1 MRNIIFFL
9 LFLSIVSEPLIG
21 FSISAITTNE
31 PIELRC
37 QFIENPYG
45 VDVIDPVLSWTIKT
59 SNPTARDIRQT
70 AYQVLVAS
78 SIDLLKVDKA
88 DMWNSGK
95 VISNQMSQVVY
106 AGKALQSS
114 QQYWW
119 KVRVWNEKSKIS
131 VWSTPTQ
138 WTMGVL
144 NAADWKAQWIS
155 ANGAEKYAIKYQSA
169 RQDINLARDLIE
181 YRKANKPNKND
192 PNYSSML
199 LRKEFEVKPELRRA
213 VIHVCG
219 LGHYELNIN
228 GKKVGDYLLAPGWTD
243 YRFTALYDTYD
254 VTGMLSRGDN
264 AIGLILSN
272 GMYNIQLDS
281 IRYVK
286 FLNSYGPLKAKLQL
300 QLEYADGTTKYI
312 GTDETW
318 RVSPGPIIYMNEYG
332 GEDFDARLV
341 EQGWDKASFKCTDR
355 WVTPTVLP
363 DTGMVLKGLSCA
375 APPIK
380 AIETLIPIKKTE
392 LKPNVWVYDLG
403 QNTSIMPQLK
413 VKGAKGSTVRITPSE
428 LLYPDGSIDR
438 RSASQHTHGPAWW
451 QYTLNGE
458 ETQTYFPKFF
468 YQGARYLQVELFPA
482 DNKTK
487 VPEILDLKGIVV
499 HSSATPIGDFSC
511 SNELFNRIYSLVR
524 WAQRSN
530 MMSYLTDCPAREKMA
545 WLEQYHLNGPS
556 LRYNF
561 DLLTLFRKGMNDMH
575 DSQWENGFVPNVS
588 PELFYAGSG
597 VLSQEPGNALFM
609 GDPIANGLHNSPEW
623 GSSFIIV
630 PWQQYLFSGDVS
642 LIKRYFERMKRYL
655 SFLHASS
662 KDNLLYFGL
671 GDWYDMGP
679 KDPWGSQLTPIE
691 FTASA
696 IYYYDYEIM
705 AKMATLIGEKN
716 DALQFEKKAA
726 VIRKAFN
733 DKFFDADKGIYSTGS
748 NTAMAMPLA
757 LGIAYPQYRKIIA
770 ANLVANIRKNGNSFT
785 SGDVGYRYLLKALA
799 MEGYSDLIYEM
810 NNQSDKPGYG
820 YQLKMGATALT
831 EKWNADGAYMGSQNH
846 FMLGQINEWL
856 FHDLIGIGFNED
868 GDGAGFRKIIIKPIP
883 VGDLKWVKGSYQ
895 TISGTIRVEWRRENG
910 AFELKLSIPANT
922 SATVYIPAT
931 LEKEVTES
939 GKPVSGSK
947 GVRFQRMEKDRAV
960 YEIGSGE
967 YNFISKEK

>member
-511 SNELFNRIYSLVR
+511 SNELFNRIYFLVR

>member
-1 MRNIIFFL
+1 MRNIILFL

-403 QNTSIMPQLK
+403 QNTSIMPELK

-770 ANLVANIRKNGNSFT
+770 SNLVANIRKNGNSFT

>member
-1 MRNIIFFL
+1 MKNIRHFL
-9 LFLSIVSEPLIG
+9 LFLSLVSGPING
-21 FSISAITTNE
+21 FCISAITTNE

-45 VDVIDPVLSWTIKT
+45 VDVTNPVLSWTIKT
-59 SNPTARDIRQT
+59 SNPTARGIRQT

-78 SIDLLKVDKA
+78 SVDLLKA
-88 DMWNSGK
+88 DNADLWNSGK
-95 VISNQMSQVVY
+95 VISDQMGQIVY

-114 QQYWW
+114 QQCWW
-119 KVRVWNEKSKIS
+119 KVRVWDEKFKIS
-131 VWSTPTQ
+131 VWSKPTQ

-155 ANGAEKYAIKYQSA
+155 ANGAEKYALKYKSA
-169 RQDINLARDLIE
+169 RQDINLERDLIE
-181 YRKANKPNKND
+181 YRKAHKPDKND

-199 LRKEFEVKPELRRA
+199 LRKEFEVKPELKRA

-219 LGHYELNIN
+219 LGQYELNIN

-254 VTGMLSRGDN
+254 VTGMLSKGDN

-281 IRYVK
+281 VRYVK

-300 QLEYADGTTKYI
+300 QLEYADGTTKRI

-318 RVSPGPIIYMNEYG
+318 SVSPGPVTYMNEYG

-341 EQGWDKASFKCTDR
+341 EQGWDKASLKGTDR
-355 WVTPTVLP
+355 WVTPIVLP

-403 QNTSIMPQLK
+403 QNTSIMPELR
-413 VKGAKGSTVRITPSE
+413 VKGSKGSTVRITPSE

-468 YQGARYLQVELFPA
+468 YQGSRYLQVELFPA
-482 DNKTK
+482 DNETK
-487 VPEILDLKGIVV
+487 VPEIMDLKGIVV
-499 HSSATPIGDFSC
+499 HSSATPIGTFSC

-530 MMSYLTDCPAREKMA
+530 MMSFLTDCPAREKMA

-575 DSQWENGFVPNVS
+575 DSQWENGFVTNVA

-597 VLSQEPGNALFM
+597 VISQDPGNALFM

-642 LIKRYFERMKRYL
+642 LIKRYFERMKKYL
-655 SFLHASS
+655 SFLDTSS
-662 KDNLLYFGL
+662 KDHLLYFGL

-705 AKMATLIGEKN
+705 AKMATLIGKKN

-726 VIRKAFN
+726 VIRTAFN
-733 DKFFDADKGIYSTGS
+733 NKFFNAEKGIYSTGS

-757 LGIAYPQYRKIIA
+757 LGIAEPQYRKIIA
-770 ANLVANIRKNGNSFT
+770 SKLVADIRKNGNSFT

-810 NNQSDKPGYG
+810 NNQSEKPGYG
-820 YQLKMGATALT
+820 YQLKKGATALT

-856 FHDLIGIGFNED
+856 FHDLVGIGFNED

-883 VGDLKWVKGSYQ
+883 VGDLKWVKGSYK
-895 TISGTIRVEWRRENG
+895 TVSGLIRSEWKRENG
-910 AFELKLSIPANT
+910 QLALDISIPVNT
-922 SATVYIPAT
+922 TAKVYIPT
-931 LEKEVTES
+931 EKGSVILES
-939 GKPVSGSK
+939 GKTLSKASGVTLISADNKTTIVEIKSGS
-947 GVRFQRMEKDRAV
+947 
-960 YEIGSGE
+960 Y
-967 YNFISKEK
+967 YFIVK

>member
-1 MRNIIFFL
+1 MRNIILFL

-181 YRKANKPNKND
+181 YRKANKPNKNG

-403 QNTSIMPQLK
+403 QNTSIMPELK

-770 ANLVANIRKNGNSFT
+770 SNLVANIRKNGNSFT

>member
-482 DNKTK
+482 DSKTK

-770 ANLVANIRKNGNSFT
+770 SNLVANIRKNGNSFT

>member
-1 MRNIIFFL
+1 MRNIILFL

-403 QNTSIMPQLK
+403 QNTSIMPELK

-458 ETQTYFPKFF
+458 EIQTYFPKFF

-770 ANLVANIRKNGNSFT
+770 SNLVANIRKNGNSFT